1 MKQPAVYILASGRNG
16 TLYAG
21 VTSDLVGRTWQHKE
35 HVVEGFTRNY
45 DVTMLVWYELHG
57 TMESAITREKQIMA
71 WKRNWKIRMIEEM
84 NPYWIDLWADIAGQ
98 ADNVKIKDAGSL
110 PSQG

>member
-1 MKQPAVYILASGRNG
+1 
-16 TLYAG
+16 
-21 VTSDLVGRTWQHKE
+21 
-35 HVVEGFTRNY
+35 
-45 DVTMLVWYELHG
+45 
-57 TMESAITREKQIMA
+57 MESAITREKQIKA